1 MKKLQV
7 AANILGSSEVQE
19 MLFINRS
26 RLSAL
31 VIEGKI
37 TPLKQFAKEKVFW
50 LPDVERLA
58 AELMKDTR
66 TNLYKNGGLKNAL

>member
-1 MKKLQV
+1 MKKSDI

-19 MLFINRS
+19 MLCINRS
-26 RLSAL
+26 RLSAF

-50 LPDVERLA
+50 LPDVKRLA

-66 TNLYKNGGLKNAL
+66 TNLYKSGGLKNVN